1 MGLVNVLAKLIGIS
15 MVVAAVSCSSAVPI
29 EEEPTR
35 IADLAIRPE
44 ATSQLATG
52 IPPTITQVPIKPTP
66 DVTEKPR
73 ATSKSTTRV
82 PIKPASSEV
91 STSIALFDA
100 HNHKPKG
107 LTAEKIISV
116 MDQENIAKVILMGK
130 GPKWPSKATSRDD
143 MTLGAYHQFPDR
155 IVPFIGL
162 NGYKVEDLTPQ
173 FFDYLDR
180 QFEDGEFVGIG
191 ELLSRHYS
199 FSKESHG
206 ETVEAGNYDLPM
218 DHPVVHDL
226 MCLASKHDVVLV
238 VHMESEDETI
248 LALERALAAN
258 PDTKVIW
265 AHQTHPK
272 TFGGSTEEHS
282 HKANPRDIAR
292 LLEEY
297 PNLYADIARGQES
310 FHMTKGD
317 RKIPGGWKNLY
328 ESHSDRFTIGYDM
341 PFLVNWNS
349 EKAIKGRS
357 TIIHEWLSQLKPE
370 TQKKFAV
377 ANIERILRDKPPK
390 TTECSFLTRD

>member
-1 MGLVNVLAKLIGIS
+1 M
-15 MVVAAVSCSSAVPI
+15 
-29 EEEPTR
+29 
-35 IADLAIRPE
+35 
-44 ATSQLATG
+44 
-52 IPPTITQVPIKPTP
+52 
-66 DVTEKPR
+66 
-73 ATSKSTTRV
+73 
-82 PIKPASSEV
+82 
-91 STSIALFDA
+91 
-100 HNHKPKG
+100 PKG
-107 LTAEKIISV
+107 LIAEKVISV

-143 MTLGAYHQFPDR
+143 MTLRAYQQFPDR

-162 NGYKVEDLTPQ
+162 NGYKVEELTPQ
-173 FFDYLDR
+173 FFNYLDR
-180 QFEDGEFVGIG
+180 QFEDGKFVGIG

-199 FSKESHG
+199 FSKVSHG
-206 ETVEAGNYDLPM
+206 EMVEAGNDDLPM

-238 VHMESEDETI
+238 VYMESEDETI

-265 AHQTHPK
+265 AHQTYPK

-282 HKANPRDIAR
+282 HKAKPRDIAR

-297 PNLYADIARGQES
+297 PNLHADIAMGQES

-349 EKAIKGRS
+349 EKAI
-357 TIIHEWLSQLKPE
+357 
-370 TQKKFAV
+370 
-377 ANIERILRDKPPK
+377 
-390 TTECSFLTRD
+390 

>member
-1 MGLVNVLAKLIGIS
+1 MELVHVLAKLIGIS
-15 MVVAAVSCSSAVPI
+15 MVVAAVSCSSAVPF
-29 EEEPTR
+29 EVEPTR
-35 IADLAIRPE
+35 IADLTVRPE
-44 ATSQLATG
+44 ATSKPTDAPLESTSTPVTTPKET
-52 IPPTITQVPIKPTP
+52 PPTIMQIPIKPTP
-66 DVTEKPR
+66 DN
-73 ATSKSTTRV
+73 
-82 PIKPASSEV
+82 ASA
-91 STSIALFDA
+91 SISLFDA
-100 HNHKPKG
+100 HNHMPKG

-130 GPKWPSKATSRDD
+130 GPKWPSKVTSRDD
-143 MTLGAYHQFPDR
+143 RTLRAYQLFPDR

-180 QFEDGEFVGIG
+180 QFEDGKFVGIG

-282 HKANPRDIAR
+282 HKAKPRDIAR

-297 PNLYADIARGQES
+297 PNLYADIAMGQES